1 MRWVWQWSIV
11 VLGVVVLSYCGP
23 VGSPSKRPLGVPK
36 WATWAGG
43 ADGGAYIACEADPKR
58 KVDKCSAWN
67 DYTGELVE
75 QGDYQLLGEGRAAAR
90 SELVY
95 EGADFGGWI
104 FLKGG
109 RVLDSTDHRH
119 PR

>member
-1 MRWVWQWSIV
+1 MRCVWHCLIIIFGTIV
-11 VLGVVVLSYCGP
+11 LACCRP
-23 VGSPSKRPLGVPK
+23 AGSPSKRPAGVPN

-43 ADGGAYIACEADPKR
+43 QDGGAYIACEAGPKPN
-58 KVDKCSAWN
+58 VDRCGVWT
-67 DYTGELVE
+67 DYTGRLVE
-75 QGDYQLLGEGRAAAR
+75 QGDYQLLGEGRAATK
-90 SELVY
+90 SELVF